1 MKNLRSPWWILGIS
15 SLPILLLLAI
25 YGGIFWIISPQLPP
39 NALALWLTF
48 AIWLGSYGFIQA
60 IFAIY
65 CISAKRNI
73 PFAYAVVTLV
83 AFIVLLYQLYF
94 QLNTLIPRDIPGWMV
109 PPEAAQYPIALLMP
123 TLAHVMFLMIMHFT
137 PLEGQQQPLINL
149 AFAGIAPL
157 FFYFFFM
164 LVLPLWKPLN
174 ADFSIHVFLVVGIV
188 GTVFFGFF
196 LGRALYILAVRPW
209 VGQTWVKVPF
219 QVLVAV
225 AFPLMGLAL
234 NQGNLFGGRWGGFS
248 EIFGDFGHPF
258 FMLFAIINGVLLCL
272 PNLPIPG
279 YRLAVFIGRS
289 LGYTFVLYFF
299 LVFLPF
305 LPLAILAIL
314 AIGLGFLM
322 LTPLA
327 LTILQS
333 QTLASDFQYLRLFFP
348 KWLLL
353 LLFLGSLMV
362 LPAGILVSYR
372 QDRIALDQA
381 LEYVYAAKLTDPTPP
396 KINAQRLAQV
406 LHHIEIHKKRGDFF
420 SSNNT
425 PYLSF
430 FYNSLVM
437 NSLTLS
443 QSKIDR
449 LRYLFQDIEPPA
461 NRNWE
466 DQVAWR
472 TDSVKVIKLTS
483 KNSFNPSA
491 GYWTSWIDL
500 ELKNQGN
507 ELGEFADTFVLPPAT
522 YVSDYYLDMNGHRE
536 PGILAEKKAALWIY
550 QQISTLTRR
559 DPGILQYADP
569 EHLSL
574 RVYPFQAGET
584 RFSGFSLI
592 HPEPLILSV
601 AGREVQLGDPKTV
614 SVPTRTRKIAGSRAI
629 YVSTGAKKALPQ
641 VPLKTKYHLI
651 IDGSLQAAGQKQ
663 KLIKKVEDWRQAQHI
678 SPDQIQYLA
687 AGLSS
692 RSLGLGDKWKKD
704 LASFS
709 NQGGFFVERA
719 IQTQLAQ
726 AVLQPKAE
734 KLVVVLV
741 STRSYLP
748 FDTQEVAQLAAL
760 LPLGVEVLQLG
771 SEAGSVTSL
780 WRSTRVTGEEKN
792 WALAWPDALHPQ
804 AFLPANDQGSLVV
817 TPRDVPATST
827 WKVVDTEAQANVW
840 ENGIHLQSLSAQMAL
855 YPENSERTWR
865 QLTRNS
871 FAAHLLTPATAFLAL
886 ETESQK
892 RLLMKKQ
899 WESLHANKSLDLGEE
914 PTPMSEP
921 DWWWI
926 LFLAAFWLW
935 YVRRK

>member
-1 MKNLRSPWWILGIS
+1 MKNLRSPWWILGTS
-15 SLPILLLLAI
+15 SLPTLMLLAI

-39 NALALWLTF
+39 NALALWMTF
-48 AIWLGSYGFIQA
+48 AIWLGGYGLTQA
-60 IFAIY
+60 IFSVY
-65 CISAKRNI
+65 CISTKRDI
-73 PFAYAVVTLV
+73 PFAYAVITLV
-83 AFIVLLYQLYF
+83 AFIALLYQLYF
-94 QLNTLIPRDIPGWMV
+94 QLNSLIPRDIPGWMV

-123 TLAHVMFLMIMHFT
+123 TLAHAMFLMILHFT
-137 PLEGQQQPLINL
+137 PFERQQYFFDNLLYAAVTPIFGYMFFMVFQPLWQ
-149 AFAGIAPL
+149 PL
-157 FFYFFFM
+157 QSEFFTHA
-164 LVLPLWKPLN
+164 L
-174 ADFSIHVFLVVGIV
+174 LVVGIV
-188 GTVFFGFF
+188 GTVSFGFF
-196 LGRALYILAVRPW
+196 LGRALYILGARRL
-209 VGQTWVKVPF
+209 VGETWIKIPF
-219 QVLVAV
+219 QILIAIV
-225 AFPLMGLAL
+225 FPLLGLAL
-234 NQGNLFGGRWGGFS
+234 NQGELFEGRGGFS

-258 FMLFAIINGVLLCL
+258 FMLFAIINGVLVCL

-279 YRLAVFIGRS
+279 YRLALFIGRS
-289 LGYTFVLYFF
+289 WGYTFVLYFF
-299 LVFLPF
+299 LVFLPL

-362 LPAGILVSYR
+362 LPAGVLVVYR

-381 LEYVYAAKLTDPTPP
+381 LEYVYASKLTEPTPQ

-406 LHHIEIHKKRGDFF
+406 LHHIEVHKKRGDFF

-443 QSKIDR
+443 QTKIDR
-449 LRYLFQDIEPPA
+449 LRYLFQDIEPPV
-461 NRNWE
+461 NTNWE
-466 DQVAWR
+466 NQVSAR
-472 TDSVKVIKLTS
+472 TDSVKVIKMAS
-483 KNSFNPSA
+483 KSTYNPSA

-536 PGILAEKKAALWIY
+536 LGILAEKKAALWIY

-569 EHLSL
+569 DHLSL
-574 RVYPFQAGET
+574 RIYPFQAGET

-592 HPEPLILSV
+592 HPEPLLLSV

-614 SVPTRTRKIAGSRAI
+614 SASTRTRPIAGSRAV
-629 YVSTGAKKALPQ
+629 YVPAGAKKTLPQ
-641 VPLKTKYHLI
+641 VPLMTKYHLI
-651 IDGSLQAAGQKQ
+651 IDGSALAAGQKQ
-663 KLIKKVEDWRQAQHI
+663 KLIKMVEDWRQTQHI
-678 SPDQIQYLA
+678 ATDQIKYVA
-687 AGLSS
+687 AGIYSS
-692 RSLGLGDKWKKD
+692 SLGLGDKWKKD
-704 LASFS
+704 LASYS

-719 IQTQLAQ
+719 IQIQMAKAILK
-726 AVLQPKAE
+726 PKAE
-734 KLVVVLV
+734 KMVFVLV
-741 STRSYLP
+741 SNRSYLP
-748 FDTQEVAQLAAL
+748 FDAQEVAQLAAL
-760 LPLGVEVLQLG
+760 LPLGVEVVQLQSKDGDL
-771 SEAGSVTSL
+771 TSL
-780 WRSTRVTGEEKN
+780 WHSSNVTNEEKN

-804 AFLPANDQGSLVV
+804 TFLPANDQGSLVFQ
-817 TPRDVPATST
+817 PQDLSSTST
-827 WKVVDTEAQANVW
+827 WKVVNTDAQANVW
-840 ENGIHLQSLSAQMAL
+840 ENGIHLQSLSAQMVL

-899 WESLHANKSLDLGEE
+899 WEALHANKSLDLGEE

-921 DWWWI
+921 EWWWI
-926 LFLAAFWLW
+926 LFLAAIWLW